1 MSNPPVKRHYD
12 PAVKEFR
19 TALRLAEET
28 GAAPELVQALKYG
41 LGLVDLREQFTLFG
55 TSSESQACR
64 NILEETQ
71 KHDWK
76 TLHQQGKTTWQLM
89 PAMMSGT
96 LEGQFLKSIV
106 SIQRAKRVLDI
117 GMFTGYSALSM
128 AEALPDDG
136 ELFTID
142 QDEYLKT
149 YVGETLLAKSPSKK
163 KIKILIGKASEI
175 IKKMVEQK
183 ETFDIMFLDAD
194 KSHYLEYFKYAFEQ
208 NLLAPNG
215 TVLID
220 NVYSRGDAYI
230 PSAGENVT
238 KTFVKAVHDDT
249 SLHKVLVPIRDGVLM
264 IRRLTDVERA
274 AV

>member
-1 MSNPPVKRHYD
+1 MSQPVKRHYD
-12 PAVKEFR
+12 PAVKEFI

-41 LGLVDLREQFTLFG
+41 LELVDLRWQFTLFG
-55 TSSESQACR
+55 TSNESQACR
-64 NILEETQ
+64 NILEETH

-76 TLHQQGKTTWQLM
+76 TLHEQGKTTWELR
-89 PAMMSGT
+89 PGMMSGT

-136 ELFTID
+136 ELVTID

-149 YVGETLLAKSPSKK
+149 YVGETLLANSPHQN
-163 KIKILIGKASEI
+163 KIKILIGKAPEI
-175 IKKMVEQK
+175 LKKMAEQK
-183 ETFDIMFLDAD
+183 ESFDIMFLDAD
-194 KSHYLEYFKYAFEQ
+194 KSEYLEYFKFAFEQ

-215 TVLID
+215 TVLVD
-220 NVYSRGDAYI
+220 NAYRGGDGYI
-230 PSAGENVT
+230 PSAGETVT
-238 KTFVKAVHDDT
+238 KTFVKAVHDNS

-264 IRRLTDVERA
+264 IRRLADVERA